1 LRAKH
6 ILAFICIIALSSI
19 VFSQNIEEADT
30 LAQSK
35 IKVHS
40 PQKASIMS
48 AVLPGLGQI
57 YNRKIWKVPIVYA
70 GIGALSYVAISN
82 QNTFNSL
89 KQAYIDRSN
98 GQEDPYAGILTD
110 QGILNEMDRH
120 RRYRDMT
127 ILGAFVV
134 YILQII
140 DANVDAHL
148 FSFDVSDDLSFK
160 IEPAIISYPFSQTSA
175 NGLKLSLNF

>member
-1 LRAKH
+1 M
-6 ILAFICIIALSSI
+6 SS
-19 VFSQNIEEADT
+19 FGFAQNQEATDT
-30 LAQSK
+30 LVQPK
-35 IKVHS
+35 IKLHS

-48 AVLPGLGQI
+48 AVVPGLGQI

-70 GIGALSYVAISN
+70 GMGALSYVAISN

-98 GQEDPYAGILTD
+98 GLDDPYAGILTD

-148 FSFDVSDDLSFK
+148 YSFDVSDDLSF
-160 IEPAIISYPFSQTSA
+160 IFEPAILYEPFSQTNV
-175 NGLKLSLNF
+175 NGIKLSLKF